1 MATHDL
7 ELVGLLLPGSDS
19 VFPDS
24 SVNYDTNDRYPH
36 EVLAYA
42 DTSTKIGA
50 SCVFRVPRNYVG
62 TPIFAMLARVP
73 GTSGA
78 VVWDVEY
85 TSIAD
90 DGTESGDP
98 STDQEALSVTLTI
111 PGTALRPKE
120 ATVAATGSNFAAGDL
135 VMVTVSRDGSDAADT
150 VGALALLESF
160 VFRYNDA

>member
-7 ELVGLLLPGSDS
+7 ELVGLLLSGSDS
-19 VFPDS
+19 VFPNS
-24 SVNYDTNDRYPH
+24 SVNYDSNDRYPH
-36 EVLAYA
+36 EVTVFA
-42 DTSTKIGA
+42 DTATKISA

-62 TPIFAMLARVP
+62 TPVFAMVTRANA
-73 GTSGA
+73 TSGD

-85 TSIAD
+85 TAILP

-98 STDQEALSVTLTI
+98 STDQEALAVTMTV

-120 ATVAATGSNFAAGDL
+120 ATVAATAGNFAAGDL
-135 VMVTVSRDGSDAADT
+135 VMVKLSRDGAASDTLAA
-150 VGALALLESF
+150 AALLESF